1 MKETASN
8 SLYPEINGH
17 PANASRKGAGSKRGQ
32 VKMDKLLAEV
42 ERYRA
47 RIADNEERLRTDK
60 AADGTPLTDSNAQ
73 ISGGLSPDSASI
85 SLNSQAES
93 DPARCTRQ

>member
-1 MKETASN
+1 MKDTASN

-17 PANASRKGAGSKRGQ
+17 PANASRKGTGSKRGQ

-60 AADGTPLTDSNAQ
+60 AADGTPLTDLQRTNLRGIIARQ
-73 ISGGLSPDSASI
+73 REHLLELSG
-85 SLNSQAES
+85 
-93 DPARCTRQ
+93 